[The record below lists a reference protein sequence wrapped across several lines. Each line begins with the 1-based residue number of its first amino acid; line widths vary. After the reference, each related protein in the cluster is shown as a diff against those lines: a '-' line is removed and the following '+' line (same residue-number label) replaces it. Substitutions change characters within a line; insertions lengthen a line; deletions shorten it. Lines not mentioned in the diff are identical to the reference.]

1 MEQNRDRIVVQVNP
15 DIEELIPEF
24 LQRRHT
30 DIAAISDALKKGD
43 YETIR
48 ILGHSMKG
56 SGGGYGFDAIS
67 DIGRRLEQ
75 VSIRKRY
82 ISRQKRCQ
90 TILNDWKLPMI
101 SQPSRAWRC
110 LPINNRQSINI
121 THTAG
126 TACVE

>member
-1 MEQNRDRIVVQVNP
+1 MEQNRDRIVVQVDP

-75 VSIRKRY
+75 AAKDKHLEEIHK
-82 ISRQKRCQ
+82 Q
-90 TILNDWKLPMI
+90 TKALSDYLE
-101 SQPSRAWRC
+101 R
-110 LPINNRQSINI
+110 LEV
-121 THTAG
+121 TYD
-126 TACVE
+126 